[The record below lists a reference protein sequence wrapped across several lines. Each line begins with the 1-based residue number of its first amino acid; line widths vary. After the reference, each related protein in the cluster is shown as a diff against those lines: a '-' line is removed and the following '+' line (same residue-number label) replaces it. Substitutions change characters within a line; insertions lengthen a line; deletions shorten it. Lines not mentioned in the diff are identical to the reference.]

1 MEKSWLINFVKFI
14 YFITQ
19 ISLSFRGFFF
29 PYFCNKYSNESCL
42 QTFYDI
48 EREKDCAITNLIHAN
63 ILIWAKLNEI
73 IQQAQIS
80 FSGNNWYST
89 FIVLFFF
96 FHYYLVFISGGSI
109 IFDVMCV
116 LRLFGL
122 AHGCASALTHPHH
135 KLHTFSYIRI
145 SIIII
150 PTEYEFFQPFFLFLV
165 RFLRLLPPNLHSA
178 DLISNECLTW
188 NCINVTFHAIVTDY
202 LLLLYL

>member
-1 MEKSWLINFVKFI
+1 MEKSWLINFVKFT

-89 FIVLFFF
+89 FIVLFLFF
-96 FHYYLVFISGGSI
+96 SL
-109 IFDVMCV
+109 
-116 LRLFGL
+116 LFGIYFGRKY
-122 AHGCASALTHPHH
+122 HFWCDVCS
-135 KLHTFSYIRI
+135 
-145 SIIII
+145 SI
-150 PTEYEFFQPFFLFLV
+150 V
-165 RFLRLLPPNLHSA
+165 RFGARVRKRA
-178 DLISNECLTW
+178 
-188 NCINVTFHAIVTDY
+188 HAPAP
-202 LLLLYL
+202 